1 MDLSTSPLGLYFK
14 EELPVSAPITQVIV
28 NQTERRKLKGDDFN
42 PIVIKTTTRTKTNL
56 GES

>member
-1 MDLSTSPLGLYFK
+1 MDLSTFALGLYFK
-14 EELPVSAPITQVIV
+14 EESPVSAPITQVIV

-42 PIVIKTTTRTKTNL
+42 LIVIKTTTRTKTNP